1 MRGCVFDLDGTLV
14 NTLPTVHHY
23 CNLSLAHF
31 GFCSIAEDECRKLC
45 RLPIASFYHR
55 LLQLGGCPEERIE
68 ELAPEIRDY
77 DLAIYLKDF
86 QYLTRPYPAIPGLLR
101 ELRERRA
108 VLAVLTNKPAP
119 VAESLMES
127 LFPGM
132 FDIVRGQ
139 TPETISKPDP
149 RSLWNL
155 LDDLGL
161 AREECVYVGDTDV
174 DMETAQNTGMDCM
187 LVSWGFREAEALM
200 RLAPRY
206 LVSDPAEMPALI
218 LQPVEDMD

>member
-132 FDIVRGQ
+132 FAIVRGQ

-174 DMETAQNTGMDCM
+174 DMETARAAGILSAAAT
-187 LVSWGFREAEALM
+187 WGFQERELLLSFRPGFVAD
-200 RLAPRY
+200 
-206 LVSDPAEMPALI
+206 DPMDLLTLFE
-218 LQPVEDMD
+218 LQS